1 MNNRESKQIN
11 LDPANKNNIIELTS
25 PQTERE
31 KRYLK
36 KQQLTKESAVE
47 EAIARR
53 NKKELANIET
63 NTNEKNTQK
72 KKE

>member
-1 MNNRESKQIN
+1 MSNKESKKIN
-11 LDPANKNNIIELTS
+11 LDPKDKNNIIELTS

-53 NKKELANIET
+53 NKKEELANIET
-63 NTNEKNTQK
+63 NTNEK
-72 KKE
+72 E